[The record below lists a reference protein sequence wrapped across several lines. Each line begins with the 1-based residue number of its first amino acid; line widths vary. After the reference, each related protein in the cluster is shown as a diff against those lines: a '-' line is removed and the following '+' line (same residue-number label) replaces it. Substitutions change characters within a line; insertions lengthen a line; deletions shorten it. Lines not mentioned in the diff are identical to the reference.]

1 VSTAPPTS
9 SSDPFAEAKRLARR
23 LHRPVYIVDGEVTT
37 TKPSKPATTVWP
49 AGTVTVG
56 NPDAAARDI
65 ERKLIPRAP
74 AA

>member
-1 VSTAPPTS
+1 MSAPTPTS
-9 SSDPFAEAKRLARR
+9 PNDPFAEAKRLARK
-23 LHRPVYIVDGEVTT
+23 LHRPVYIVDGEVTA
-37 TKPSKPATTVWP
+37 TKPGKPATTVWP